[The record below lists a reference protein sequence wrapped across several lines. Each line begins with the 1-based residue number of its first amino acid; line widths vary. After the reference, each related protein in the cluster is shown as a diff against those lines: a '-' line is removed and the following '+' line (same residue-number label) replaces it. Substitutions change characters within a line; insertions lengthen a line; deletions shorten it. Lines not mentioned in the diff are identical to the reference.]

1 MLFALCASVIGE
13 NCKSPDGKKLLCK
26 VYYRIFCALKNIGGA
41 TEEEVLISNMIK
53 GVDEKFWGETAE
65 LKATAS
71 LNLPKRDKSIS
82 NIVKMCV
89 VPLLHLFKEEKTE
102 IRKGASD
109 EKEHRL

>member
-1 MLFALCASVIGE
+1 
-13 NCKSPDGKKLLCK
+13 
-26 VYYRIFCALKNIGGA
+26 
-41 TEEEVLISNMIK
+41 MIK

-71 LNLPKRDKSIS
+71 HNLPKRDKAMS
-82 NIVKMCV
+82 NIVRMCV
-89 VPLLHLFKEEKTE
+89 KPLLHLLKQEKTE

>member
-1 MLFALCASVIGE
+1 
-13 NCKSPDGKKLLCK
+13 
-26 VYYRIFCALKNIGGA
+26 
-41 TEEEVLISNMIK
+41 MIK

-71 LNLPKRDKSIS
+71 HNLPKRDKSMSI
-82 NIVKMCV
+82 IVRMCIQ
-89 VPLLHLFKEEKTE
+89 PMLCLLKQEKTE